1 MGFSVGCSGLSLR
14 ERNRARKAAPLCLRV
29 RETAPDYDSN
39 VATTTATGTRTIAQ
53 LWQDAVARRPDDA
66 AYLVEEHGAWHP
78 ITWAEAGQIVDE
90 LAHGLLALGVRRGD
104 TFAILASTRVE
115 WVLFDFAL
123 ALVGAVT
130 APIYMNS
137 SARDT
142 VYVIEHS
149 DAIGALCEG
158 DEQRRSLDG
167 LGLQHVLTFA
177 DFDELRARGREH
189 AQAEPDAL
197 DRAAAQ
203 IGEDDLFT
211 YIYTSGTTGPPKAC
225 MIRHRNYYAMVDKV
239 RGVDDFTVAGD
250 VMLLYLPLAHNFGR
264 CMALGGAHR
273 GYTIAFCPDPYA
285 VADALPAVRPTVFPS
300 VPRVFEKVHTGV
312 TQKFA
317 AETGVKRALI
327 EWALRVGRRA
337 SELRQAGRALPR
349 GLALQHRL
357 ADRLVYSKVKNRL
370 GGRLRIGISG
380 GAPLAKEIIEFFHAL
395 DVLILEGYGQ
405 TEGTTATNVNR
416 PNRFKFGT
424 VGPALPGI
432 EVATADDGEILVRG
446 PTVFAGYYNDEEATR
461 RVLPGD
467 GWLHT
472 GDVGEIDTE
481 GFLTITDRKK
491 DIIVTAGGK
500 NVSPQNIENLLK
512 NERWISQALVVG
524 DRRPYLIA
532 LITLD
537 EDELAGLSES
547 TDARTRVEEAVE
559 RVNGELAHFE
569 QVRRFAILPRDF
581 SAEDDEVTPT
591 MKLKRRIVEDHFADE
606 IEKLYER

>member
-1 MGFSVGCSGLSLR
+1 M
-14 ERNRARKAAPLCLRV
+14 
-29 RETAPDYDSN
+29 
-39 VATTTATGTRTIAQ
+39 RTIWS
-53 LWQDAVARRPDDA
+53 LWQNAIAEERTNP
-66 AYLVEEHGAWHP
+66 AYLVEEADGWREVS
-78 ITWAEAGQIVDE
+78 WAEAAQIVDE
-90 LAHGLLALGVRRGD
+90 LAHGLLALGVGKGD
-104 TFAILASTRVE
+104 AFGILARTRLE
-115 WVLFDFAL
+115 WSLLDLAL
-123 ALVGAVT
+123 AQVGAVA
-130 APIYMNS
+130 APIYPS
-137 SARDT
+137 STSAECC
-142 VYVIEHS
+142 YILEHS
-149 DAIGALCEG
+149 NAVGCLVES
-158 DEQRRSLDG
+158 E
-167 LGLQHVLTFA
+167 A
-177 DFDELRARGREH
+177 DFARIEAARPEHLYTPETLAELRALGREH
-189 AQAEPDAL
+189 AARDPRAL
-197 DRAAAQ
+197 ERTRAQ
-203 IGEDDLFT
+203 IGDEDLFT
-211 YIYTSGTTGPPKAC
+211 FIYTSGTTGPPKAC
-225 MIRHRNYYAMVDKV
+225 MILNRNYYEMVGTIDQIEN
-239 RGVDDFTVAGD
+239 FFLPTD
-250 VMLLYLPLAHNFGR
+250 VMLLYLPLAHNFAR
-264 CMALGGAHR
+264 LMHLLGAHL
-273 GYTIAFCPDPYA
+273 GFTIAFCPDPRRIA
-285 VADALPAVRPTVFPS
+285 EVMPQVRPTVLPT
-300 VPRVFEKVHTGV
+300 VPRVLEKVHTAV
-312 TQKFA
+312 STNFA
-317 AETGVKRALI
+317 EATGLKRRLI
-327 EWALRVGRRA
+327 DWALGVGRGV
-337 SELRQAGRALPR
+337 SVLRQEGRPVPR
-349 GLALQHRL
+349 VLSAQHGL
-357 ADRLVYSKVKNRL
+357 ADRLVYSKVKERL
-370 GGRLRIGISG
+370 GGRLRAAISG
-380 GAPLAKEIIEFFHAL
+380 GAPLAKEIAEFFHAL

-581 SAEDDEVTPT
+581 SAEDNEVTPT